1 MSTPAAS
8 DTGIAAKSVSVRQAF
23 QRFWPYVRVDRRF
36 LVFAMLLLVL
46 SAAAET
52 AAIWTFG
59 SIINDA
65 LGKAS
70 LSGFWGPAGM
80 WVALAAIGGFASFGT
95 GWLTTWVAE
104 RFLLRLRDTVYAHLQ
119 GLSPDFFANH
129 DTGDLVAR
137 LTSDIDMVEQLA
149 ASSVIS
155 TV

>member
-1 MSTPAAS
+1 MRVSTPAAS
-8 DTGIAAKSVSVRQAF
+8 DTGIAAKSASVRQAF

-52 AAIWTFG
+52 ATIWTFG

-119 GLSPDFFANH
+119 RLSPDFLANH

-137 LTSDIDMVEQLA
+137 LM
-149 ASSVIS
+149 
-155 TV
+155 

>member
-1 MSTPAAS
+1 MVSGPAAS
-8 DTGIAAKSVSVRQAF
+8 GSEFAAKSASVRQAF
-23 QRFWPYVRVDRRF
+23 RRFWPYVRADRRF
-36 LVFAMLLLVL
+36 LLFAMLLLVL

-52 AAIWTFG
+52 VAIWTFG

-70 LSGFWGPAGM
+70 LSGFWVPAVM

-119 GLSPDFFANH
+119 RLSPDFFANH

-137 LTSDIDMVEQLA
+137 LM
-149 ASSVIS
+149 
-155 TV
+155 

>member
-1 MSTPAAS
+1 VSTPAAS
-8 DTGIAAKSVSVRQAF
+8 DTGIAAKSASVRQAF

-95 GWLTTWVAE
+95 GWLTTWAE
-104 RFLLRLRDTVYAHLQ
+104 RFLLRYTVYAHLQ
-119 GLSPDFFANH
+119 RLSPDFFANH
-129 DTGDLVAR
+129 DTGDLVHA
-137 LTSDIDMVEQLA
+137 
-149 ASSVIS
+149 
-155 TV
+155 